1 MVALSSQEMEQK
13 IIDAMKDETGAT
25 VKTWSTRLKKCGFE
39 KRNDMIKWLKSE
51 HGLKH
56 NYAAVAV
63 GMHLNGG
70 KPVYADSGNLL
81 DNQLKGKDAMRP
93 LYGAVE
99 KAVLKWNPKVEV
111 HPTKTY
117 VSFRGKREFAVAAI
131 KAKEIRVGFDLGDAP
146 FAGKLEK
153 AKSLGAMPRIGHM
166 LVVKEKSDIGAEL
179 TKSLKSAWKRIEG

>member
-1 MVALSSQEMEQK
+1 MEQK

-25 VKTWSTRLKKCGFE
+25 TKTWSTRLKKCGVE
-39 KRNDMIKWLKSE
+39 KRNDMIKWLKTE

-56 NYAAVAV
+56 NYASVAV
-63 GMHLNGG
+63 GVHLNGG
-70 KPVYADSGNLL
+70 KPVYADAGNLL
-81 DNQLKGKDAMRP
+81 DNQLKGKEAMRP
-93 LYGAVE
+93 LYEAVE

-131 KAKEIRVGFDLGDAP
+131 KSKEIRVGFDLDDAP

-166 LVVKEKSDIGAEL
+166 LVVKEKSDAGAEL
-179 TKSLKSAWKRIEG
+179 TKSLKAAWKRIEG

>member
-1 MVALSSQEMEQK
+1 MALSSKEVEQK

-25 VKTWSTRLKKCGFE
+25 PKTWSARLKKCGHE
-39 KRNDMIKWLKSE
+39 KRNDMIKWLKTE

-56 NYAAVAV
+56 NYASVAV
-63 GMHLNGG
+63 GLHLNGG
-70 KPVYADSGNLL
+70 KPVYADGGNLL
-81 DNQLKGKDAMRP
+81 DNQLAGKEAMRP
-93 LYGAVE
+93 LYDAVK

-131 KAKEIRVGFDLGDAP
+131 KSKEIRVGFDLGDAP
-146 FAGKLEK
+146 CTGKLEK

-179 TKSLKSAWKRIEG
+179 TKSLKAAWKRIEG